1 MQNNRNME
9 VANAED
15 GQVLIE
21 CNRLLVELEEEVL
34 VRPI

>member
-1 MQNNRNME
+1 ME

-21 CNRLLVELEEEVL
+21 CNCLLVELEEEVL
-34 VRPI
+34 VCPI